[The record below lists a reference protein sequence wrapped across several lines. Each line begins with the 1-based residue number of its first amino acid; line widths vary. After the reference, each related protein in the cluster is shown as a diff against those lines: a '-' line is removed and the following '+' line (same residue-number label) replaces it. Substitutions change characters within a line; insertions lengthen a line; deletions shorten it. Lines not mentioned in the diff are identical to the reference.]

1 MGLFKTSEKE
11 VLAYI
16 SKLSE
21 DEFNALVQ
29 KRSEP
34 QSEDTNA
41 PDAEQNPTEEPA
53 AEENKDAVEPDGA
66 APDKAASEESEP
78 AKPEEA
84 PAPEPATQQPVPP
97 VAPQNDPNAE
107 AIKALG
113 DRLGAFE
120 GMMGQLMQFMTT
132 INEQNKAAEQAYGVP
147 KAQAGQQNART
158 ANGYPATGQF
168 AQWKRDNGL

>member
-84 PAPEPATQQPVPP
+84 PAPEPATQQPV
-97 VAPQNDPNAE
+97 APQNDPNAE